1 MSLLILTLIHLSSK
15 HPEPGPCTGA
25 CTLSSAQP
33 SWLWA
38 EELQCEARASL
49 SPERLVSQRRWQL
62 S

>member
-15 HPEPGPCTGA
+15 HPEPGPCAGA

-49 SPERLVSQRRWQL
+49 SPQRLVSQRRWQL